1 MSLYYVCECTMDWSA
16 GVHSGSPMYLLAPRF
31 PSGWC
36 RYTVN
41 LPPSLTHTY
50 AHSFLISLRVL
61 QPISCSLRKGIWNE
75 LPQHPKE
82 REREGDAVRQR
93 GRGGGCY
100 RSERP
105 SELSRLRSG
114 SYVASRQRR
123 GRVKEEGKQNHL
135 PEKDTWGE
143 ALLLPPASP
152 CSIWMICRSV
162 AAALISHCCWS
173 HQDYCYCDCYWQINL
188 PPLSVCLT
196 IQLRYTDTLLWC
208 WLSTGR
214 KQHFT
219 LSYM

>member
-1 MSLYYVCECTMDWSA
+1 MQIY
-16 GVHSGSPMYLLAPRF
+16 R
-31 PSGWC
+31 
-36 RYTVN
+36 R
-41 LPPSLTHTY
+41 PPSLTNSHIRTQFFDQSPCF
-50 AHSFLISLRVL
+50 AANKL
-61 QPISCSLRKGIWNE
+61 QPEKRHMERAASASKR
-75 LPQHPKE
+75 E

-162 AAALISHCCWS
+162 AAALISHCC
-173 HQDYCYCDCYWQINL
+173 
-188 PPLSVCLT
+188 
-196 IQLRYTDTLLWC
+196 
-208 WLSTGR
+208 
-214 KQHFT
+214 
-219 LSYM
+219 